1 VLGKHLAHDVQ
12 GDRSQGGIGC
22 AMLGTEL
29 HCSDRYAARVGPSGR
44 AIWAA
49 SLAAILSGSEAW
61 RGADRVELDKAVSEV
76 LDERSHRPDWVP
88 IPLGVIW
95 RLLDDQR

>member
-29 HCSDRYAARVGPSGR
+29 HCSDRYAAWVGPSGR

-61 RGADRVELDKAVSEV
+61 RGADRVVLDKAVSEV
-76 LDERSHRPDWVP
+76 LDERPTGP
-88 IPLGVIW
+88 TGCPFP
-95 RLLDDQR
+95 